1 MHLPSYLIT
10 AQFAL
15 KRTYRKL
22 MNNILAPIT
31 KLAFVVIT
39 IFALG
44 CNSDAILTTVT
55 SDDIYPKENR
65 PINFHEN
72 AENAQ
77 RGNILTL
84 ANRGDPPA
92 GFDPMRTS
100 SIALHHIGGS
110 IFGPGN
116 LVRRCRTNMYLI
128 CPDLAKNW
136 RATQDFKEWTF
147 SIRHD
152 VTWHDGTPFTAQDV
166 KFWFDLATGNTN
178 SATAIRAPAY
188 FKGELGRIEKT
199 EVLEFNRVRIT
210 LKDRSPHFLGVLAN
224 PRLKFAHPTHLM
236 ENRIKN
242 GALGLSPLDI
252 GLIGT
257 GPFKFVSY
265 APGSLIQVR
274 RNNDY
279 WEKDAL
285 ANRLPYL
292 DGIDFVIMTNP
303 TSMDAAIRTGR
314 IDGGARGE
322 GHYLSVERKKGY
334 DNDSKSNVYY
344 GRMQGGLFRLAF
356 NVLRPGPWQDQRVR
370 TAISLWI
377 DKEASIPSALGG
389 FGYISP
395 ILSPSNPF
403 TSSDFQTWPRFNPEL
418 KMKNRI
424 TAKDLMAQAGY
435 EDGFTM
441 THLCRGRIAIR
452 CEFLQAQLA
461 GLNINLKLDIVDE
474 GSWNRS
480 RIALDHDSQQGSFF
494 TTPVPEGTESVFGRY
509 SANPDAYAKHEDE
522 TIQALYQRMRSTSSH
537 TERVALWRTLERY
550 LILEQVYVVPIAGT
564 IQIVPFRSSVKGL
577 PIPPEDGHTH
587 TDFSTT
593 WLSE

>member
-10 AQFAL
+10 AQFGL

-55 SDDIYPKENR
+55 SDDIYPEENR

-178 SATAIRAPAY
+178 SATAIRPPA
-188 FKGELGRIEKT
+188 
-199 EVLEFNRVRIT
+199 
-210 LKDRSPHFLGVLAN
+210 
-224 PRLKFAHPTHLM
+224 
-236 ENRIKN
+236 
-242 GALGLSPLDI
+242 
-252 GLIGT
+252 
-257 GPFKFVSY
+257 
-265 APGSLIQVR
+265 
-274 RNNDY
+274 
-279 WEKDAL
+279 
-285 ANRLPYL
+285 
-292 DGIDFVIMTNP
+292 
-303 TSMDAAIRTGR
+303 
-314 IDGGARGE
+314 
-322 GHYLSVERKKGY
+322 
-334 DNDSKSNVYY
+334 
-344 GRMQGGLFRLAF
+344 
-356 NVLRPGPWQDQRVR
+356 
-370 TAISLWI
+370 
-377 DKEASIPSALGG
+377 
-389 FGYISP
+389 
-395 ILSPSNPF
+395 
-403 TSSDFQTWPRFNPEL
+403 
-418 KMKNRI
+418 
-424 TAKDLMAQAGY
+424 
-435 EDGFTM
+435 
-441 THLCRGRIAIR
+441 
-452 CEFLQAQLA
+452 
-461 GLNINLKLDIVDE
+461 
-474 GSWNRS
+474 
-480 RIALDHDSQQGSFF
+480 
-494 TTPVPEGTESVFGRY
+494 
-509 SANPDAYAKHEDE
+509 
-522 TIQALYQRMRSTSSH
+522 
-537 TERVALWRTLERY
+537 
-550 LILEQVYVVPIAGT
+550 
-564 IQIVPFRSSVKGL
+564 
-577 PIPPEDGHTH
+577 
-587 TDFSTT
+587 
-593 WLSE
+593 